1 MLNINKTSAMVV
13 AAETQDLSAAIDSSM
28 LAQARLTASII
39 ETSCEAKAPVMATQK
54 LLKALADNMS
64 GLVASRAD
72 FATAVRELTLLQS
85 HSNLKEMATGCPN
98 GIMPKT
104 AKDNN
109 VQPFAVRQTES

>member
-1 MLNINKTSAMVV
+1 MLNINKTSGTVVV
-13 AAETQDLSAAIDSSM
+13 AEAQYLAAAIDSTM

-39 ETSCEAKAPVMATQK
+39 ETAGEAKAPMMATQK

-64 GLVASRAD
+64 GLVSSRAD
-72 FATAVRELTLLQS
+72 FATAVRELTVIQS

-104 AKDNN
+104 AKDSN
-109 VQPFAVRQTES
+109 VQPFAAGQIEN